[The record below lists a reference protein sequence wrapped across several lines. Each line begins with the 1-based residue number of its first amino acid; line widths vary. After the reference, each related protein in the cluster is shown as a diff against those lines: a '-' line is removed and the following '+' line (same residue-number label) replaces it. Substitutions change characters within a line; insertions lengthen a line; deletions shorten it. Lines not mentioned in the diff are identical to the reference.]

1 MLLISSILFANEKNL
16 LIYTATVAEIRSAM
30 SVNAD
35 ANIGSMMKM
44 KANLQWI
51 GIRKNFSNSQVK
63 DFFMGALQLSQ
74 NSDKDISIQ
83 ALYNP
88 WLDSMLLMKL
98 SISENKAIVDD
109 IMILSGETFRNEKYL
124 PTNVEKM
131 LSTKEPLVV
140 SLWRNVDSTRR
151 IFEEKFKTVEDSNS
165 VYSSYKIADKN
176 EEIERFQIR
185 SATRMQLFIH
195 LKNDKTAQITAQNIL
210 NELRNSSLNKLKR
223 RFTNLGDIDFLKTF
237 SHIPNEFRDFI
248 LYQYISAPK
257 ERLYL
262 FTSKLTPR
270 IFVVVNVQ
278 RRGVRQFFQWYDLNE
293 STAFL
298 KAWEDNK

>member
-176 EEIERFQIR
+176 EEK
-185 SATRMQLFIH
+185 H
-195 LKNDKTAQITAQNIL
+195 LVSIQRAAALHSCGHRLGIDLYRAGRRKRDGQTLHLQRNPYAARLGHSVFYFVFVKTQKQKGESPCSREEKNASFGRCGL
-210 NELRNSSLNKLKR
+210 R
-223 RFTNLGDIDFLKTF
+223 RFALC
-237 SHIPNEFRDFI
+237 R
-248 LYQYISAPK
+248 
-257 ERLYL
+257 
-262 FTSKLTPR
+262 
-270 IFVVVNVQ
+270 
-278 RRGVRQFFQWYDLNE
+278 RQFSAGGLYCGD
-293 STAFL
+293 TGR
-298 KAWEDNK
+298 